1 MIAIMKNNGEM
12 WDQEVRMKEMGK
24 GAMATQEK
32 KAHPLIML
40 GEGRKQEQGET
51 LIQCNV
57 TNDIWA
63 TYKGKYG
70 ELMSFVS

>member
-1 MIAIMKNNGEM
+1 MM
-12 WDQEVRMKEMGK
+12 EMGK

-32 KAHPLIML
+32 KAQPLFTL
-40 GEGRKQEQGET
+40 GDGRKQEQGET
-51 LIQCNV
+51 LIRCNV

>member
-32 KAHPLIML
+32 KARPLFTQ
-40 GEGRKQEQGET
+40 GEGRK
-51 LIQCNV
+51 
-57 TNDIWA
+57 
-63 TYKGKYG
+63 
-70 ELMSFVS
+70 

>member
-1 MIAIMKNNGEM
+1 MKNNGEM
-12 WDQEVRMKEMGK
+12 WDQEVRMKEMGN

-32 KAHPLIML
+32 KAHPLFML
-40 GEGRKQEQGET
+40 GEGWKREQGET
-51 LIQCNV
+51 LIRCNV

-63 TYKGKYG
+63 TYMGKYG

>member
-1 MIAIMKNNGEM
+1 MGSGSEDEGDGEGSNGYTG
-12 WDQEVRMKEMGK
+12 KE
-24 GAMATQEK
+24 GAS
-32 KAHPLIML
+32 LIIL
-40 GEGRKQEQGET
+40 GEGRKREQGET
-51 LIQCNV
+51 LIRCNV